1 MSIRDLQAQWDDAVA
16 LASQAR
22 QSDPDDPEE
31 LSVAAGLPVRSG
43 IRAAQQGIWGCKT

>member
-22 QSDPDDPEE
+22 QSDPEG
-31 LSVAAGLPVRSG
+31 LGVAAGLPVRSG
-43 IRAAQQGIWGCKT
+43 VRAAVQLECGWGGCKT